1 MLTWRGTAD
10 VPPGWG
16 RCVLTIG
23 VFDGVHRGH
32 QLLVGRAVERARELG
47 VPCVVL
53 TFDPHP
59 SEVLRPGSHPAL
71 LTSAAVK
78 AQRLAALGVDVVC
91 TLPFT
96 LELSALTAEQ
106 FAQQVLVDG
115 LHAQVVLVG
124 SNFRYGNRA
133 AGDGQTLAE
142 AGARLG
148 FEVEVAALHGSGERT
163 WSSTYIRERVEAGD
177 MAAASEALG
186 REHRV
191 DGVVVTGDQRGREL
205 GYPTAN
211 LDPVRWSAIPADGVY
226 AGRLLLDES
235 PLTAAISIG
244 TNPTFHG
251 TQRRVEAFVLDFSG
265 DLYGRQVGLT
275 FTAQLRET
283 LAFDGVEQLVEQ
295 MGRDVQRTREL
306 VDPIG

>member
-1 MLTWRGTAD
+1 MQTWRGTEDA
-10 VPPGWG
+10 PPGWG
-16 RCVLTIG
+16 RCVVTIG

-32 QLLVGRAVERARELG
+32 QLLVGRAVERARALG

-59 SEVLRPGSHPAL
+59 SEVLRPGSHPAV
-71 LTSAAVK
+71 LTSAATK
-78 AQRLAALGVDVVC
+78 AERLAALGVDVVC

-96 LELSALTAEQ
+96 LELSALTAEE

-133 AGDGQTLAE
+133 AGDGQVLTE

-148 FEVEVAALHGSGERT
+148 FEVEVAALHGEGKRT
-163 WSSTYIRERVEAGD
+163 WSSTYIRERVEVGD
-177 MAAASEALG
+177 VEAARDALG
-186 REHRV
+186 QEHRV
-191 DGVVVTGDQRGREL
+191 DGVVVTGDQRGRDL

-211 LDPVRWSAIPADGVY
+211 LEPVRWSAIPADGVY
-226 AGRLLLDES
+226 AGRLLLDGNA
-235 PLTAAISIG
+235 LTAAISIG
-244 TNPTFHG
+244 TNPTFDG
-251 TQRRVEAFVLDFSG
+251 VDRRVEAYVLDFSG
-265 DLYGRQVGLT
+265 DLYSQQVALT
-275 FTAQLRET
+275 FTAFLRAT
-283 LAFDGVEQLVEQ
+283 LAFDGVEPLVAQ
-295 MGRDVQRTREL
+295 MARDVQRTREL

>member
-1 MLTWRGTAD
+1 M
-10 VPPGWG
+10 V
-16 RCVLTIG
+16 TIG

-32 QLLVGRAVERARELG
+32 QLLIGRAVERARALG
-47 VPCVVL
+47 LPCVVL

-71 LTSAAVK
+71 LTSAATK
-78 AQRLAALGVDVVC
+78 AELLGGLGVDVVC
-91 TLPFT
+91 TLAFT
-96 LELSALTAEQ
+96 LELSALTAEE
-106 FAQQVLVDG
+106 FAQQVLVNG
-115 LHAQVVLVG
+115 LNADVVLVG
-124 SNFRYGNRA
+124 GNFRYGNRA

-142 AGARLG
+142 AGGRLG

-163 WSSTYIRERVEAGD
+163 WSSSYIRECLAVGD
-177 MAAASEALG
+177 VVAASEALG

-226 AGRLLLDES
+226 AGRLVDDGVAR
-235 PLTAAISIG
+235 TAAISIG

-251 TQRRVEAFVLDFSG
+251 TDRRVEAFVLDFSG
-265 DLYGRQVGLT
+265 DLYGRQVALT
-275 FTAQLRET
+275 FTAHLRET
-283 LAFDGVEQLVEQ
+283 LAFDGLEPLVEQ
-295 MGRDVQRTREL
+295 MARDVQQTREC
-306 VDPIG
+306 VDPIR